1 MGIKYT
7 FVPFSWNVFNTMW
20 KTAQKHVFHLGSW
33 VRGLS
38 TQAKTFSDSTE
49 LCMRYDSTL
58 SWVAVGFMSRWKE
71 KSVCQSTHILEVE
84 SYHNLGQLLGTFFS
98 FPPLLLFLTA
108 LCSSLHICCKISMW
122 AVFLC
127 LLIAFLL

>member
-20 KTAQKHVFHLGSW
+20 KTAQKHIFRLGSW

-38 TQAKTFSDSTE
+38 MQAKTFSDSTE

-71 KSVCQSTHILEVE
+71 KSVYQSAHILEVE
-84 SYHNLGQLLGTFFS
+84 SYHNLGQLLGTFFFFS
-98 FPPLLLFLTA
+98 PHHSCCFSQHFAPLCTSALRSPRELFSCA
-108 LCSSLHICCKISMW
+108 CW
-122 AVFLC
+122 
-127 LLIAFLL
+127 